1 MRIEPFQI
9 VKNFRRKIEKKDKPK
24 KKRIIPEMII
34 QTRNMRNRH
43 RDFGKLNNVTI
54 IPDPQEKLEMPFGNE
69 QDYY

>member
-1 MRIEPFQI
+1 
-9 VKNFRRKIEKKDKPK
+9 
-24 KKRIIPEMII
+24 MII